1 MSVYRADTVPMLA
14 LKPIIKEWM
23 RVNGYDTVQSNFFG
37 ASSDQYLAG
46 GIDVL
51 ASEAGVSR
59 RRISAILADTVYK
72 DGCTDVAF
80 DTADKLLCAMHRVEA
95 WHSEL
100 KEWYGPIYVL
110 AYEYDFEQPHV
121 ESECG
126 TLAAH
131 TEGCRCAPC
140 RKAYF
145 SRANKISND
154 KKRVAA

>member
-1 MSVYRADTVPMLA
+1 MALVAYRADTVPMSA

-23 RVNGYDTVQSNFFG
+23 RVNGYDNINPHSFGVQYF
-37 ASSDQYLAG
+37 AG

-51 ASEAGVSR
+51 ANEAGVSR
-59 RRISAILADTVYK
+59 RRISAIMADTVYK
-72 DGCTDVAF
+72 DGCTEVSF
-80 DTADKLLCAMHRVEA
+80 DTADKLLCAMCRVEA
-95 WHSEL
+95 WHYEL
-100 KEWYGPIYVL
+100 KEWYGPIHVM

-121 ESECG
+121 KNKCG

-131 TEGCRCAPC
+131 LEGCRCAPC

-145 SRANKISND
+145 SHANKISND